1 MKKKLYVS
9 VCFLLILMLTAA
21 SVLSASAAVY
31 VQDGNFKYQ
40 IIDDGTVAWAGY
52 TSETV
57 DYVVVP
63 RYYDR
68 SKVVSVA
75 NFALENNDK
84 IRTVDFMEA
93 PDLSKIGM
101 YAFNGCSS
109 IESVIVPDSITTVD
123 VSAFRGC
130 SSLENVEFYGNNNTI
145 PVECFYNCEALK
157 SVRLSAYLT
166 SIKSRAFAG
175 CTSLEYLELPDTL
188 NSIAA
193 NAFDRCDNIT
203 LGVWYDSYVYN
214 FAVDNKI
221 SYILLDG
228 VKLGDVNGDGHVN
241 INDVTTIQ
249 RYLAELETLEGIYL
263 HAADANQDGTV
274 DIADATII
282 QMYLAE
288 YEMEYPIGEVM
299 TQ

>member
-1 MKKKLYVS
+1 MKKKIIIS
-9 VCFLLILMLTAA
+9 ICFLLISVLIAA
-21 SVLSASAAVY
+21 SVVNASAAVY
-31 VQDGNFKYQ
+31 VQDGKYKYQ
-40 IIDDGTVAWAGY
+40 IIDDSTVAWAGY
-52 TSETV
+52 TSDTV
-57 DYVVVP
+57 DDVVVP
-63 RYYDR
+63 RNYDR
-68 SKVVSVA
+68 STVVSVA

-84 IRTVDFMEA
+84 IRSVDFMDA

-101 YAFNGCSS
+101 YAFNGCNSL
-109 IESVIVPDSITTVD
+109 ESVIVPDSITTVD

-203 LGVWYDSYVYN
+203 LGVWYGSYVYN

>member
-1 MKKKLYVS
+1 MKKKIIIS
-9 VCFLLILMLTAA
+9 VCFLLISVLIAA
-21 SVLSASAAVY
+21 SVVNASAAVY
-31 VQDGNFKYQ
+31 VQDGKYKYQ
-40 IIDDGTVAWAGY
+40 IIDDSTVAWAGY
-52 TSETV
+52 TSDTV
-57 DYVVVP
+57 DDVVVP
-63 RYYDR
+63 RNYDQ

-84 IRTVDFMEA
+84 IRSVDFMDA
-93 PDLSKIGM
+93 PDLSKIGI

-228 VKLGDVNGDGHVN
+228 VKLGDVNGDGSVN

-249 RYLAELETLEGIYL
+249 RTLAELESLEGIYL
-263 HAADANQDGTV
+263 YAADTNRDTMV
-274 DIADATII
+274 DISDATAV
-282 QMYLAE
+282 QMFLAE
-288 YEMEYPIGEVM
+288 YDIPYSIGQVL
-299 TQ
+299 TR